1 LRATQR
7 RAGRSRLSSLAIAFL
22 LLLGGV
28 VFVGPLVVG
37 LAHLT
42 RFPYGIALFNSLVIA
57 ISFTA
62 LSTISAALA
71 GYAFARS
78 RFRWKNV
85 LFLFVL
91 STLMVPWIVTMIPQ
105 YVLFYRLHLINT
117 PWPWVLWGI
126 QGTPLQIFLFRQF
139 YATFPRDLE
148 DAAAIDGSGRL
159 RIFFDIFVP
168 NSKPVIAIAAVWAF
182 ILVWGDYLTQD
193 LFYLIDRNG
202 TLLTRITALLDAN
215 VQGGGVSSL
224 PLALYA
230 LPPVIFFV
238 LVQRY
243 ITQTAV
249 TTTGIK
255 G

>member
-1 LRATQR
+1 MSPTRR
-7 RAGRSRLSSLAIAFL
+7 RAGRSRLSSLALAFL
-22 LLLGGV
+22 LLIGGV

-42 RFPYGIALFNSLVIA
+42 HFPYGIALFNSLVIA

-78 RFRWKNV
+78 RVRWKNV

-202 TLLTRITALLDAN
+202 TLLTRITGLVGGDAA
-215 VQGGGVSSL
+215 GGGLSSL

-243 ITQTAV
+243 ITQTVV
-249 TTTGIK
+249 TTTGMK

>member
-1 LRATQR
+1 MRGLTRAV
-7 RAGRSRLSSLAIAFL
+7 L
-22 LLLGGV
+22 LLVGGA

-37 LAHLT
+37 LAHLA
-42 RFPYGIALFNSLVIA
+42 RFPFGMALFNSLVIA
-57 ISFTA
+57 ASFTA

-71 GYAFARS
+71 GYAFAR
-78 RFRWKNV
+78 RRVWWKNV

-91 STLMVPWIVTMIPQ
+91 STLMVPWVVTMIPQ

-139 YATFPRDLE
+139 FATFPSELE
-148 DAAAIDGSGRL
+148 DAAALDGSGRL
-159 RIFFDIFVP
+159 RIFWDIFVP

-182 ILVWGDYLTQD
+182 ILVWGDFLTQD
-193 LFYLIDRNG
+193 LFFLVDRNG
-202 TLLTRITALLDAN
+202 TLLTRITGLLTIDVDGGAL
-215 VQGGGVSSL
+215 SSL

-243 ITQTAV
+243 IAQTV
-249 TTTGIK
+249 LTSSGIK

>member
-1 LRATQR
+1 LRATRR
-7 RAGRSRLSSLAIAFL
+7 RAGRPRFSSLALAL
-22 LLLGGV
+22 LLLFGGV

-42 RFPYGIALFNSLVIA
+42 HFPFGIALFNSLVIT

-62 LSTISAALA
+62 LSTVSAALA

-78 RFRWKNV
+78 RVRWKNV

-139 YATFPRDLE
+139 YATFPRELE

-202 TLLTRITALLDAN
+202 TLLTRITGLLDAD
-215 VQGGGVSSL
+215 VAGGGLSTL

-243 ITQTAV
+243 ITQTVV

>member
-1 LRATQR
+1 MKATRR
-7 RAGRSRLSSLAIAFL
+7 RAERSRLSSLALAL
-22 LLLGGV
+22 LLLFGAV
-28 VFVGPLVVG
+28 LFVGPLVVG
-37 LAHLT
+37 LVHLAH
-42 RFPYGIALFNSLVIA
+42 FPFGIALFNSLVIT

-62 LSTISAALA
+62 LSTVSAALA

-78 RFRWKNV
+78 RVRWKNV

-105 YVLFYRLHLINT
+105 YVVFYRLHLINT

-139 YATFPRDLE
+139 YATFPRELE

-168 NSKPVIAIAAVWAF
+168 NSKPVLAIAAVWAF

-202 TLLTRITALLDAN
+202 TLLTRITGLFD
-215 VQGGGVSSL
+215 GGGAGGGLSGL

-230 LPPVIFFV
+230 LPPVLFFV

-243 ITQTAV
+243 ITQTVV
-249 TTTGIK
+249 TTTGIE